1 MTHNEEKDESIKT
14 DRYRTET
21 DVGISRQ
28 ENSNSRFNC
37 ISYVQKLI
45 CIMMKNTLYVIN
57 KKLDIAKEKIS
68 QFEGIAV
75 EIQNKQRE
83 KIILNEQ
90 IISDLWKYFKNP
102 NIHVNRVTEE
112 RNRKIMKN
120 MPGE

>member
-68 QFEGIAV
+68 
-75 EIQNKQRE
+75 
-83 KIILNEQ
+83 
-90 IISDLWKYFKNP
+90 
-102 NIHVNRVTEE
+102 
-112 RNRKIMKN
+112 
-120 MPGE
+120 